1 MMKKFSVSVIAAA
14 AAFAASVG
22 GASAATITEIAGGQG
37 ERLFGAEIKR
47 DENVNNNA
55 QRGHDVFLRNG
66 SGVSGPSFNLDW
78 GASGTVYDWSL
89 SYNGDQASLTFA
101 GFAPINIDVN
111 PDGNWNAFQLFVRGA
126 DDKRLANAQTTVTV
140 DAVNGVDFS
149 LAAIGD
155 EGGVFDKTFSLSDL
169 SVIETIA
176 GTIAFDFDVIPGAGG
191 SPNNRLSFNL
201 NALTVET
208 AVVPAPAALPL
219 FLTALAGL
227 GAVSRRRRK
236 S

>member
-1 MMKKFSVSVIAAA
+1 MMNKFSVCAMAAA
-14 AAFAASVG
+14 VAFAASAG

-47 DENVNNNA
+47 DENVNNNG

-66 SGVSGPSFNLDW
+66 SGFAGPSFNVDW
-78 GASGTVYDWSL
+78 GTSGTLYEWSL
-89 SYNGDQASLTFA
+89 SYDGDQALLTFA
-101 GFAPINIDVN
+101 GFNPVSIDVN
-111 PDGNWNAFQLFVRGA
+111 PDGGWNAFQLFVRGS
-126 DDKRLANAQTTVTV
+126 DDKRLANEKTTVTV

-149 LAAIGD
+149 LEAVGN

-176 GTIAFDFDVIPGAGG
+176 GTVVFDFDIIPGAKG

-208 AVVPAPAALPL
+208 AVVPVPAALPL